1 MYVSWTIWGLSNLL
15 CVFVNFQ
22 VSVKVDLVESS
33 MLISIKYKLRGILT
47 CKQQS
52 QCNWIYNL
60 FLFLRWPQPRRVER
74 GNTIVLQD
82 QEKTRWRRNVSRKLD
97 TSMHFANVCCFTKI
111 LEAFYKYKMTQL
123 AKFRKTK
130 VFSFKAKFQ
139 VFCTMLIFLPKNTLR
154 HFLKIFIPLVL
165 CLKLLNFPAQKY
177 ACAIFLKNLCK

>member
-33 MLISIKYKLRGILT
+33 MLISIKYKLRRIHQVKNDNRLNGILT

-74 GNTIVLQD
+74 GNPIVLQD

-97 TSMHFANVCCFTKI
+97 TSTHFANVCCFTKI

-130 VFSFKAKFQ
+130 VFS
-139 VFCTMLIFLPKNTLR
+139 TMLIFLPKNTLR

-165 CLKLLNFPAQKY
+165 CLKLLNFPDQKY
-177 ACAIFLKNLCK
+177 ACAIF